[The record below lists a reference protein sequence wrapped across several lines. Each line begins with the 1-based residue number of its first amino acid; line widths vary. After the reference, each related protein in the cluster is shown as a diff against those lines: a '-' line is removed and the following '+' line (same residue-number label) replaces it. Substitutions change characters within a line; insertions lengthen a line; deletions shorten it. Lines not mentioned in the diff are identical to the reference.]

1 MTKGDGI
8 WSASMGLP
16 NTGRFIGSIVM
27 KNFVSAG
34 SEEKRLMKLIRASSG
49 FALFMVEKN
58 DPIHWIKLGQ
68 SFQRFG
74 LIATKNNISHA
85 HLNMPCEELQ
95 VREKL
100 IRDFNLQDL
109 TPLLLIRFG
118 YSDPMPYSFRRNLY
132 DLLDN

>member
-1 MTKGDGI
+1 
-8 WSASMGLP
+8 MG
-16 NTGRFIGSIVM
+16 RYIGY
-27 KNFVSAG
+27 FVIKYLVSR
-34 SEEKRLMKLIRASSG
+34 SPKKKRLRNLIRASAG

-118 YSDPMPYSFRRNLY
+118 YSEPMPYSFRRNLVNM
-132 DLLDN
+132 LER